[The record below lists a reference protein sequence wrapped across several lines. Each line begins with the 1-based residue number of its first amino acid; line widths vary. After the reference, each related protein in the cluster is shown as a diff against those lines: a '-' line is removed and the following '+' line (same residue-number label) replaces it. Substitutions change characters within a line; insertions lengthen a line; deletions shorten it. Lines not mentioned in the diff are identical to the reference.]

1 MERTWYIKLFF
12 IIIFNLNI
20 NAQEVNLDKKLNSLL
35 LDFYSD
41 LKPNDNGKSLKLIR
55 SIDSI
60 LLVKNELNIESLAA
74 YYNAKGLVY
83 YNNNL
88 NPEVYLI
95 KGDSLNNLSPN
106 PDQGIKVYSAFLLG
120 EYYYDKKE
128 DLKAKKSYSK
138 IIDFEGIPEKFYGCK
153 ATALNK
159 TFFIDR
165 SFLSEKINDSLEAK
179 NTARKIINFNKLIND
194 TINYEYGR
202 SLEFLNNIK
211 AAENIFLNIKSIAE
225 KDVRFNKY
233 TKFQS
238 LFWLNNFYYKNIGNY
253 GVIDTLSAHKLFRVS
268 EELLAVV
275 KNTDYLKPHNIYS
288 VYGDIVV
295 AIIITEDQ
303 KNIDLY
309 ESKILSLLNNSDY
322 PSLTELDLGRF
333 YYTLHKLKMY
343 FEIAKDYEKAK
354 FYAYKNAQLQ
364 KHIYGDVSVEYEK
377 ELRSYENII
386 KLKMF
391 DYEEAY
397 KISLVRE
404 QIIKKLFRED
414 SIEYLQL
421 LYDQYSIRL
430 SQMDHK
436 KGLTI
441 LERAIEIK
449 EKIDCK
455 NSKLCDDVWFAY
467 LNCLNSNELYNKSLD
482 LIKEL
487 VYAENV
493 ASLFRISSIRR
504 VSYFGLG
511 NYIGINFEFEWLL
524 DKLENYSEIL
534 LTDKKTITTYYLEF
548 LNDYQEHLRS
558 TGRLDKALSFSKE
571 NLNKFEDDNYNYY
584 RNQFVL
590 NYLNILLQL
599 NKCSEALNFI
609 EGNEVLKFDNITT
622 PRSKIADSNAL
633 QNRLGRIYN
642 CLGDNTQ
649 AIQAYKQIKKTEDNQ
664 LTFDL
669 VDMELSRLYNLTG
682 NKEESK
688 KYLSLFEENFKNE
701 YLNDISILHLLVD
714 LYINNKQDQ
723 KALEFLIPLSEKIM
737 DEICFKSFFS
747 NSDNKTDKLL
757 HDETI
762 SNILSLNN
770 SEFYNYNL
778 SANVQFISNIY
789 KKRLDYYAQINLDIQ
804 KLKVLKEPDAIRL
817 QNLENDFNKNPTELL
832 NEEIGQ
838 VKTKII
844 MSRLS
849 NYEGLCA
856 IDFNKILNSVNEN
869 ELIVD
874 IIGYNNKK
882 TGFND
887 FAVNFVS
894 KNRSLSF
901 GKIVFDD
908 YYKLDEKQNINSYF
922 FDLIDSNV
930 LKAKNVDGNII
941 DTYYIIPS
949 GKSNIINFSALSISL
964 EEKLNKKLK
973 VHIINSLTDIP
984 KIKNEKQKKIDNL
997 ILIGDID
1004 YDKVSHLSPVVRTK
1018 QTRGFQL
1025 ANSIESSGIPMW
1037 GYLPGTKLEI
1047 EQIKQLGV
1055 NNNINVSVLRG
1066 AEVTELNLKKIII
1079 DQAKNNV
1086 IHVATHAYFFPDDA
1100 AIETDNRYA
1109 THNNPLLRSGLVLSG
1124 ANEFWNKNSL
1134 VDPNEDGV
1142 LTAEEI
1148 SYMDLRG
1155 VDLIVLSAC
1164 DTGLGVISNLEGVNG
1179 LQRALKLAG
1188 ANKLIMSLWKVPDR
1202 ETVEFFGYFYKF
1214 LLEEKLSV
1222 NESFRET
1229 QRIMKD
1235 KYSPYYWAG
1244 FVLLE

>member
-138 IIDFEGIPEKFYGCK
+138 IIDFEGIQEKFYGYK

-295 AIIITEDQ
+295 ASIITEDQ

-309 ESKILSLLNNSDY
+309 ESKILSLLNNPDY

-455 NSKLCDDVWFAY
+455 NLKLCDDVWFAY
-467 LNCLNSNELYNKSLD
+467 LSCLNSNGLYNKPLD
-482 LIKEL
+482 LTKDL
-487 VYAENV
+487 VYADNP
-493 ASLFRISSIRR
+493 ASLFSISSIRR
-504 VSYFGLG
+504 VSYFELG
-511 NYIGINFEFEWLL
+511 NFIGVNFEFEWLL
-524 DKLENYSEIL
+524 AELENHPEIL
-534 LTDKKTITTYYLEF
+534 FTDKTLTSHYLEF

-558 TGRLDKALSFSKE
+558 TGRLDKALSFTNE

-599 NKCSEALNFI
+599 NKCSEALSFI

-633 QNRLGRIYN
+633 QNRLGRIYD
-642 CLGDNTQ
+642 CLGENTK
-649 AIQAYKQIKKTEDNQ
+649 AIQAYKQIKKTEDSQ
-664 LTFDL
+664 LNFDL
-669 VDMELSRLYNLTG
+669 VYMELSRLYNLTG
-682 NKEESK
+682 NKVESE
-688 KYLSLFEENFKNE
+688 KYLSLFEENFKKE
-701 YLNDISILHLLVD
+701 YLNDISTLYLLVD
-714 LYINNKQDQ
+714 LYITNKQDQ
-723 KALEFLIPLSEKIM
+723 KALEFLIPLSEKII

-747 NSDNKTDKLL
+747 NNDNKTDKHL

-770 SEFYNYNL
+770 SEFYNANL
-778 SANVQFISNIY
+778 SANVQWISNLY
-789 KKRLDYYAQINLDIQ
+789 KKRLDYYAQINSDIQ
-804 KLKVLKEPDAIRL
+804 KLKVLNEPNAIKL
-817 QNLENDFNKNPTELL
+817 QNLENHFNKNPSELL
-832 NEEIGQ
+832 KEEIGQ

-856 IDFNKILNSVNEN
+856 IDFNEILNSINEN
-869 ELIVD
+869 ELIID

-887 FAVNFVS
+887 FAVNFLS
-894 KNRSLSF
+894 KNRSLSL

-908 YYKLDEKQNINSYF
+908 YYKLNKKQNINSYF
-922 FDLIDSNV
+922 FDFIYSDV
-930 LKAKNVDGNII
+930 LKAKNVNGNLI

-949 GKSNIINFSALSISL
+949 GKSNIINFSALSIYL
-964 EEKLNKKLK
+964 EEKLNKK
-973 VHIINSLTDIP
+973 VRIHVINSLTDIP

-1004 YDKVSHLSPVVRTK
+1004 YNKMPNLSSVVTTN
-1018 QTRGFQL
+1018 QTRGIQL
-1025 ANSIESSGIPMW
+1025 ANSIESSSIPIW

-1047 EQIKQLGV
+1047 EQIKKLGIK
-1055 NNNINVSVLRG
+1055 NKINVSVFREG
-1066 AEVTELNLKKIII
+1066 EVTEPNLKKIII
-1079 DQAKNNV
+1079 DPKLTNV
-1086 IHVATHAYFFPDDA
+1086 IHVATHAYFFPDQ
-1100 AIETDNRYA
+1100 IKFEKKSVFSN
-1109 THNNPLLRSGLVLSG
+1109 HKNPLLRSGLILSG
-1124 ANEFWNKNSL
+1124 ANANWNNNVLIDS
-1134 VDPNEDGV
+1134 NNDGI

-1148 SYMDLRG
+1148 SFMDLSG
-1155 VDLIVLSAC
+1155 VELIVLSAC
-1164 DTGLGVISNLEGVNG
+1164 DTGLGEISNLEGVNG
-1179 LQRALKLAG
+1179 LQRAFKLAG
-1188 ANKLIMSLWKVPDR
+1188 ANKLIMSLWKIPDK

>member
-1 MERTWYIKLFF
+1 MERTWYIKLF
-12 IIIFNLNI
+12 IIIIYGLNI
-20 NAQEVNLDKKLNSLL
+20 NAQEVNINKNLNSLL

-41 LKPNDNGKSLKLIR
+41 LNTDDYGKSLKLIM
-55 SIDSI
+55 SIDSSLI
-60 LLVKNELNIESLAA
+60 VNNELNIESLAA
-74 YYNAKGLVY
+74 YYNAKGFVY

-95 KGDSLNNLSPN
+95 KADSLNNLSLNPN
-106 PDQGIKVYSAFLLG
+106 RDIKVYTSFLLG

-128 DLKAKKSYSK
+128 DLKAKKAYSK
-138 IIDFEGIPEKFYGCK
+138 IIAFDSIPEKFYGYK
-153 ATALNK
+153 STALNK

-165 SFLSEKINDSLEAK
+165 SLISEKNNDSLEAK
-179 NTARKIINFNKLIND
+179 NTAKKIINFNKLIKD
-194 TINYEYGR
+194 TLNFEYGR
-202 SLEFLNNIK
+202 SLEFLNHKK
-211 AAENIFLNIKSIAE
+211 AAEGIFLNIKSIPDTE
-225 KDVRFNKY
+225 VRFNKY
-233 TKFQS
+233 TKFRS

-268 EELLAVV
+268 EELLSIV
-275 KNTDYLKPHNIYS
+275 KNTDYLQLHSIYS
-288 VYGDIVV
+288 VYSDIVV
-295 AIIITEDQ
+295 ASIITKDQ

-309 ESKILSLLNNSDY
+309 ESKILSLLNKPDY
-322 PSLTELDLGRF
+322 PNLTELDLGRF
-333 YYTLHKLKMY
+333 YYSLHKLKMY
-343 FEIAKDYEKAK
+343 FEIGKYYEKAK
-354 FYAYKNAQLQ
+354 FYAYKTAQLQ
-364 KHIYGDVSVEYEK
+364 KYIYGEVSVEYEK
-377 ELRSYENII
+377 ELRSYQNII
-386 KLKMF
+386 QLKMF

-404 QIIKKLFRED
+404 QIIKKLYNED

-421 LYDQYSIRL
+421 LYNQYGIRL
-430 SQMDHK
+430 NQMDHK
-436 KGLTI
+436 KGLAL
-441 LERAIEIK
+441 LEKAIKIK
-449 EKIDCK
+449 KKIDCK
-455 NSKLCDDVWFAY
+455 NLKLCDDIWLAY
-467 LNCLNSNELYNKSLD
+467 LSCLNQNGLYNKPLELTKD
-482 LIKEL
+482 L
-487 VYAENV
+487 VYADNP
-493 ASLFRISSIRR
+493 ALLFRISSIRR
-504 VSYFGLG
+504 FSYFGLG
-511 NYIGINFEFEWLL
+511 NYIGINLEFEWLL

-534 LTDKKTITTYYLEF
+534 LTDKTITTYYLEF
-548 LNDYQEHLRS
+548 IKDYQEHLRS
-558 TGRLDKALSFSKE
+558 TGRLDKALSFSNE
-571 NLNKFEDDNYNYY
+571 NLNKFEDDFIYE
-584 RNQFVL
+584 RNNFVL

-609 EGNEVLKFDNITT
+609 DGNEVLKFDHITT
-622 PRSKIADSNAL
+622 PRSKIADSNEL

-642 CLGDNTQ
+642 CLGDNIK
-649 AIQAYKQIKKTEDNQ
+649 AIQAYKQIKKTEDNEF
-664 LTFDL
+664 TFDL
-669 VDMELSRLYNLTG
+669 VYIELSRLYNLTG
-682 NKEESK
+682 NKEESN

-701 YLNDISILHLLVD
+701 SLNDITILYLLVD
-714 LYINNKQDQ
+714 LYITIEQDK
-723 KALEFLIPLSEKIM
+723 KAIEILIPLTEKIM

-762 SNILSLNN
+762 SNILSVNN
-770 SEFYNYNL
+770 NEFYNRNL
-778 SANVQFISNIY
+778 LANAQWISNLY
-789 KKRLDYYAQINLDIQ
+789 KKRLDYYAQINIDIQ
-804 KLKVLKEPDAIRL
+804 KLKVLNDPVALKL

-849 NYEGLCA
+849 NYEQLCA

-869 ELIVD
+869 ELIID
-874 IIGYNNKK
+874 IISYNNKK
-882 TGFND
+882 TRFND

-922 FDLIDSNV
+922 FDLIYNEV
-930 LKAKNVDGNII
+930 LKAKNVNGNLIE
-941 DTYYIIPS
+941 TFYIIPS
-949 GKSNIINFSALSISL
+949 GKSNIINFSALSFSL
-964 EEKLNKKLK
+964 EEKLNKKVK
-973 VHIINSLTDIP
+973 VHVINSLLDIP

-997 ILIGDID
+997 ILIGDIN
-1004 YDKVSHLSPVVRTK
+1004 YDKVSYLSSMVTK
-1018 QTRGFQL
+1018 NQTRGIQF
-1025 ANSIESSGIPMW
+1025 ANSIESSGIPRW

-1055 NNNINVSVLRG
+1055 NNKINVSVLRG
-1066 AEVTELNLKKIII
+1066 AEVTEINLKKITI
-1079 DQAKNNV
+1079 DQAENNV

-1100 AIETDNRYA
+1100 AIETDNLYA

-1134 VDPNEDGV
+1134 VDPNKDGV

-1148 SYMDLRG
+1148 SFMDLRG

-1164 DTGLGVISNLEGVNG
+1164 DTGLGVVSNLEGVNG

-1202 ETVEFFGYFYKF
+1202 ETVEFFGYFYNF
-1214 LLEEKLSV
+1214 LLEEKLSI